1 MARGDFCL
9 LVFVLIYFG
18 YYYIKFRVKST
29 TEIKARLKSD
39 IDFLHKNISF
49 NNWKQGLAS
58 ILGVI
63 IIVVFLMLWLILL
76 ILKKPLLFL
85 KKIVNYEI
93 ANKFEVLKYFIFP
106 MILAYLS
113 MKFAEFSHI
122 TNGSIDIVINFK
134 DRVLDLVQNVIV
146 VLAPMFITLIF
157 LSLYIKLSDKDKNI
171 FNELQKYCLIWSKL
185 ITSFAMTVIVIVAYF
200 ITLDNSKTPNIQVD
214 AYAIIPLFMASC
226 VTGSKVLIS
235 LIKIVG
241 DDDKV

>member
-1 MARGDFCL
+1 
-9 LVFVLIYFG
+9 
-18 YYYIKFRVKST
+18 
-29 TEIKARLKSD
+29 
-39 IDFLHKNISF
+39 
-49 NNWKQGLAS
+49 
-58 ILGVI
+58 VI

-93 ANKFEVLKYFIFP
+93 DNKFEVLKYLIFP

-113 MKFAEFSHI
+113 IKFAEFSHI
-122 TNGSIDIVINFK
+122 TNGPIDIVINFK

-146 VLAPMFITLIF
+146 VLAPMFTILIF
-157 LSLYIKLSDKDKNI
+157 LSLYIKLSEKDENI

-185 ITSFAMTVIVIVAYF
+185 IASFAMTFIVIVAYF